1 MPAPCH
7 RQDHSQQRGPRITR
21 AHPWSAP
28 AWAEEYHGVDAKRAA
43 VAGAVLVRFGF
54 AAEVADTAQ
63 VGDPAVEGVADGG
76 GKRCSRACEARRGRR
91 GDSGASGRWAGS
103 AASEGA
109 LAGDRVGRPP
119 LRNDLEPARRGSGC
133 GLFRATLVAKTYG

>member
-1 MPAPCH
+1 M
-7 RQDHSQQRGPRITR
+7 R

-76 GKRCSRACEARRGRR
+76 G
-91 GDSGASGRWAGS
+91 
-103 AASEGA
+103 
-109 LAGDRVGRPP
+109 
-119 LRNDLEPARRGSGC
+119 
-133 GLFRATLVAKTYG
+133 

>member
-1 MPAPCH
+1 M
-7 RQDHSQQRGPRITR
+7 R

-91 GDSGASGRWAGS
+91 GDPR
-103 AASEGA
+103 SENLWLTCA
-109 LAGDRVGRPP
+109 PSRIRTLRPT
-119 LRNDLEPARRGSGC
+119 A
-133 GLFRATLVAKTYG
+133 

>member
-1 MPAPCH
+1 M
-7 RQDHSQQRGPRITR
+7 R

-91 GDSGASGRWAGS
+91 GDSGTSGRWARS
-103 AASEGA
+103 AASAGA
-109 LAGDRVGRPP
+109 VADDRVGGRRCGTISSQLVVEADAVCSVRP
-119 LRNDLEPARRGSGC
+119 S
-133 GLFRATLVAKTYG
+133 

>member
-1 MPAPCH
+1 M
-7 RQDHSQQRGPRITR
+7 R

-76 GKRCSRACEARRGRR
+76 GKQVFPGLRGAPRPARGQRRQRALGGERCERGRPRGRPCREAAAAERSRASSSWKRMRFVPCDPR
-91 GDSGASGRWAGS
+91 
-103 AASEGA
+103 SENLWLTCA
-109 LAGDRVGRPP
+109 PSRIRTLRPT
-119 LRNDLEPARRGSGC
+119 A
-133 GLFRATLVAKTYG
+133 